1 MPLLIF
7 HVFLLPRPGTIEIFE
22 VLMPPQVLAITTPH
36 YKYHHDYATEI
47 RHVQR
52 AYVSLSSYFSSY
64 FSYSFFFF
72 LLVGLKKHLTVY

>member
-1 MPLLIF
+1 MSSKSRIYVPFDIL
-7 HVFLLPRPGTIEIFE
+7 FLLSPGTIEIFE

-52 AYVSLSSYFSSY
+52 AYVHVSLKFSC
-64 FSYSFFFF
+64 
-72 LLVGLKKHLTVY
+72 LLLIV